1 MLIEY
6 IAIVPAPLWGFGR
19 ILRSGIIRISP
30 WKHFLSRICGKAHE
44 LVTRRRMSRLTTRI
58 MAIMLFPLS
67 IFLVGLL
74 SLDQYRTTLIQS
86 EFVAL
91 ERQGFTLARSL
102 ALAEAARDRRA
113 ARRQLSPETMTH
125 LLPLVGLGSSLR
137 ARVFQPNGSLLA
149 DTARHR
155 GLKPNVEIRRR
166 EKKNWWGQARDQLN
180 DMVAFASGIFSPYDK
195 LPRYIEKPRQSAKH
209 YAEVIAALSGEPRRA
224 LRFDRRK
231 NLVLS
236 VAVPVQDLRVVRGAL
251 LVSIGGGKIE
261 QELANVNIVFLQLFV
276 GVLFVTLGLSLYLA
290 RSITTPISLLAAAAD
305 KLRQSADMS
314 SRLQRLPHRNDEIGQ
329 LSESLIDLT
338 DELQKRIQATACFAA
353 DVAHE
358 IKNPLSSLRSATETF
373 SRTKTAAQKKQLLS
387 VILQDV
393 QRLDRLITDISH
405 ASRVDHEIMGQNLTE
420 VDFASLIKNF
430 VQMRSQTYSEHKLHF
445 DMPEL
450 PLMLRVNES
459 RIVQVLDNVLS
470 NAISFSP
477 KQCKIKFI
485 LRRQDSDNTVVLDI
499 IDAGPG
505 IPETKLETVFERFY
519 SERPSD
525 ERFGEHS
532 GLGLSIARQIVSA
545 HNGKLTAHNQP
556 EGGMFPASLD
566 TRKLV
571 LIFYNFWCNI
581 FPCQKLNHP

>member
-1 MLIEY
+1 M
-6 IAIVPAPLWGFGR
+6 WT
-19 ILRSGIIRISP
+19 
-30 WKHFLSRICGKAHE
+30 HFLSWIPGRTSGLA
-44 LVTRRRMSRLTTRI
+44 TRRRMSRLTARI
-58 MAIMLFPLS
+58 MAIMLFPLA

-102 ALAEAARDRRA
+102 ALAEAARDHRV

-137 ARVFQPNGSLLA
+137 ARVFQPNGLLLA
-149 DTARHR
+149 DTARRR
-155 GLKPNVEIRRR
+155 GLHPNVEIRRR
-166 EKKNWWGQARDQLN
+166 EKKNWWWQARNHLN
-180 DMVAFASGIFSPYDK
+180 NMVAAASGIFSPYDE
-195 LPRYIEKPRQSAKH
+195 LPRYIEQRRQSAKH

-224 LRFDRRK
+224 LRVDRRK

-251 LVSIGGGKIE
+251 MVSIGGGKIE

-290 RSITTPISLLAAAAD
+290 RSITTPISRLAAAAD

-329 LSESLIDLT
+329 LGESLIDLT
-338 DELQKRIQATACFAA
+338 DELQKRIQATASFAA

-373 SRTKTAAQKKQLLS
+373 SRTKTAAQKKQLLN

-393 QRLDRLITDISH
+393 QRLDRLITDISQ
-405 ASRVDHEIMGQNLTE
+405 ASRVDTEIIGQDRDP
-420 VDFASLIKNF
+420 VDLASLIDNF
-430 VQMRSQTYSEHKLHF
+430 IQMRSQTHSQYQLRFEY
-445 DMPEL
+445 PPL
-450 PLMLRVNES
+450 PVMVRMNES
-459 RIVQVLDNVLS
+459 RMVQVIDNVLS

-477 KQCKIKFI
+477 KGGMVQFI
-485 LRRQDSDNTVVLDI
+485 LTADATRKNAVLEILD
-499 IDAGPG
+499 DGPG
-505 IPETKLETVFERFY
+505 IPDAKLETVFDRFY
-519 SERPSD
+519 TERPSG
-525 ERFGEHS
+525 EGFGEHS
-532 GLGLSIARQIVSA
+532 GLGLSIARQIVDA
-545 HNGKLTAHNQP
+545 HNGQLTAENRP
-556 EGGMFPASLD
+556 EGGACF
-566 TRKLV
+566 RLV
-571 LIFYNFWCNI
+571 L
-581 FPCQKLNHP
+581 PLES

>member
-1 MLIEY
+1 MS
-6 IAIVPAPLWGFGR
+6 LWER
-19 ILRSGIIRISP
+19 
-30 WKHFLSRICGKAHE
+30 FLSWFRGMANG
-44 LVTRRRMSRLTTRI
+44 LVPRCRMSRLTARI
-58 MAIMLFPLS
+58 MAIMLFPLA

-149 DTARHR
+149 DTARRR
-155 GLKPNVEIRRR
+155 GLHPNVEIRRR
-166 EKKNWWGQARDQLN
+166 EKKNWWGQTRDYLI
-180 DMVAFASGIFSPYDK
+180 DMVAVASGIFSPYDE
-195 LPRYIEKPRQSAKH
+195 LPTYIEKRRQSARH

-224 LRFDRRK
+224 LRLDRRN

-251 LVSIGGGKIE
+251 MVSIGGGKIE

-290 RSITTPISLLAAAAD
+290 RSITTPISRLAVAAD

-329 LSESLIDLT
+329 LSESFIDLT
-338 DELQKRIQATACFAA
+338 DELQKRIQATASFAA

-358 IKNPLSSLRSATETF
+358 IKNPLSSLRSASETF
-373 SRTKTAAQKKQLLS
+373 SRAKTAAQKKQLLG

-393 QRLDRLITDISH
+393 QRLDRLITDISQ
-405 ASRVDHEIMGQNLTE
+405 ASRVDHEIIGQDLVL
-420 VDFASLIKNF
+420 VDFATLIKNF
-430 VQMRSQTYSEHKLHF
+430 VHLRNQTYSKHKLHF
-445 DMPEL
+445 NMPAS
-450 PLMLRVNES
+450 PLMVRVNES

-477 KQCKIKFI
+477 KRCSVKFI
-485 LRRQDSDNTVVLDI
+485 LHRQESNNSVVLDI

-505 IPETKLETVFERFY
+505 IPQTKLETVFERFY
-519 SERPSD
+519 SERPVD
-525 ERFGEHS
+525 EGFGEHS

-545 HNGKLTAHNQP
+545 HNGQLTAHNQP
-556 EGGMFPASLD
+556 EGGACF
-566 TRKLV
+566 RLV
-571 LIFYNFWCNI
+571 L
-581 FPCQKLNHP
+581 PMES

>member
-1 MLIEY
+1 M
-6 IAIVPAPLWGFGR
+6 
-19 ILRSGIIRISP
+19 
-30 WKHFLSRICGKAHE
+30 
-44 LVTRRRMSRLTTRI
+44 TRRRMSRLTARI
-58 MAIMLFPLS
+58 MAIMLFPLA

-102 ALAEAARDRRA
+102 ALAEAARDGRA

-149 DTARHR
+149 DTARRR
-155 GLKPNVEIRRR
+155 GLPPNVEIRRR
-166 EKKNWWGQARDQLN
+166 EKKNWWWQARDHLN
-180 DMVAFASGIFSPYDK
+180 SMVALASGIFSPYDE
-195 LPRYIEKPRQSAKH
+195 LPQYIEKRRQSAKH

-251 LVSIGGGKIE
+251 MVSIGGGKIE
-261 QELANVNIVFLQLFV
+261 QKLANVNIVFLQLFV
-276 GVLFVTLGLSLYLA
+276 GVLLVTLGLSLYLA
-290 RSITTPISLLAAAAD
+290 RSITAPISRLAEAAD

-338 DELQKRIQATACFAA
+338 DELQKRIQATASFAA

-373 SRTKTAAQKKQLLS
+373 SRTKTAAQKKQLMG

-393 QRLDRLITDISH
+393 QRLDRLITDISQ
-405 ASRVDHEIMGQNLTE
+405 ASRIDNEIMGQSLVL
-420 VDFASLIKNF
+420 VDFAVLINNF

-477 KQCKIKFI
+477 KGRTVKLV
-485 LRRQDSDNTVVLDI
+485 LRRQATNNTIVVDI
-499 IDAGPG
+499 IDSGPG
-505 IPETKLETVFERFY
+505 IPETKLETVFDRFY

-532 GLGLSIARQIVSA
+532 GLGLSIARQIASA
-545 HNGKLTAHNQP
+545 HDGTLTAHNQP
-556 EGGMFPASLD
+556 EGGACFRLALPLESS
-566 TRKLV
+566 
-571 LIFYNFWCNI
+571 C
-581 FPCQKLNHP
+581 

>member
-1 MLIEY
+1 LKY
-6 IAIVPAPLWGFGR
+6 FFSW
-19 ILRSGIIRISP
+19 
-30 WKHFLSRICGKAHE
+30 SRGKIDGLAA
-44 LVTRRRMSRLTTRI
+44 RCRMSRLTARI
-58 MAIMLFPLS
+58 MAIMLFPLA
-67 IFLVGLL
+67 IFLLGLL

-102 ALAEAARDRRA
+102 ALAEAARDGRA
-113 ARRQLSPETMTH
+113 VRRQLSPETMTH

-149 DTARHR
+149 DTARRR
-155 GLKPNVEIRRR
+155 GLHPNVEIRRR
-166 EKKNWWGQARDQLN
+166 EKKTWWWQARDHLN
-180 DMVAFASGIFSPYDK
+180 DMVAVASSIFSPYDE
-195 LPRYIEKPRQSAKH
+195 LPKYIEKPRQNAKH

-276 GVLFVTLGLSLYLA
+276 GVLFVTLGLSLYLS
-290 RSITTPISLLAAAAD
+290 RSITTPISRLAEAAD

-329 LSESLIDLT
+329 LSDSLIDLT
-338 DELQKRIQATACFAA
+338 DELQKRIQATASFAA

-358 IKNPLSSLRSATETF
+358 IKNPLSSLRSATETL
-373 SRTKTAAQKKQLLS
+373 SRTKTTAQKKQLFG

-393 QRLDRLITDISH
+393 QRLDRLISDISQ
-405 ASRVDHEIMGQNLTE
+405 ASRVDHEIMGQNLTL
-420 VDFASLIKNF
+420 VDFARLIDNF

-450 PLMLRVNES
+450 PLMVRINES

-470 NAISFSP
+470 NAISFSS
-477 KQCKIKFI
+477 KRSSIKFI
-485 LRRQDSDNTVVLDI
+485 LHRQESNNTVVLKI
-499 IDAGPG
+499 IDTGPG
-505 IPETKLETVFERFY
+505 IPETKLETVFDRFY
-519 SERPSD
+519 SERPND

-532 GLGLSIARQIVSA
+532 GLGLSIARQIVNA
-545 HNGKLTAHNQP
+545 HNGQLTAHNQA
-556 EGGMFPASLD
+556 EGGACF
-566 TRKLV
+566 RLV
-571 LIFYNFWCNI
+571 LR
-581 FPCQKLNHP
+581 LER

>member
-1 MLIEY
+1 M
-6 IAIVPAPLWGFGR
+6 VPDPWLGLGR
-19 ILRSGIIRISP
+19 ILGSGIIRISL
-30 WKHFLSRICGKAHE
+30 WNHFWGWIRGKANGF
-44 LVTRRRMSRLTTRI
+44 VARRRMSRLTARI
-58 MAIMLFPLS
+58 MAIMLFPLA

-102 ALAEAARDRRA
+102 ALSEAARDRRA

-137 ARVFQPNGSLLA
+137 ARVFQPNGLLLA
-149 DTARHR
+149 DTARRR
-155 GLKPNVEIRRR
+155 GLHPNVEIWRR
-166 EKKNWWGQARDQLN
+166 EKKNWWWQARDHLN
-180 DMVAFASGIFSPYDK
+180 DMVAAASGIFSPYDE
-195 LPRYIEKPRQSAKH
+195 LPMYIEKRRQSAKH

-251 LVSIGGGKIE
+251 MVSIGGGKIE

-290 RSITTPISLLAAAAD
+290 RSITTPISRLAAAAD

-338 DELQKRIQATACFAA
+338 DELQKRIQATASFAA

-373 SRTKTAAQKKQLLS
+373 SRTKTATQKKQLLN

-393 QRLDRLITDISH
+393 QRLDRLITDISQ
-405 ASRVDHEIMGQNLTE
+405 ASRVDHEIMGQNLIL
-420 VDFASLIKNF
+420 VDFTRLINNF
-430 VQMRSQTYSEHKLHF
+430 VQMRRQTYSEHKLDL

-477 KQCKIKFI
+477 KRCTVKFI
-485 LRRQDSDNTVVLDI
+485 LRRKESNNTIVLDI
-499 IDAGPG
+499 IDTGPG
-505 IPETKLETVFERFY
+505 IPETKLETVFDRFY

-545 HNGKLTAHNQP
+545 HNGQLTAHNQF
-556 EGGMFPASLD
+556 EGGACF
-566 TRKLV
+566 RLV
-571 LIFYNFWCNI
+571 LPLESLC
-581 FPCQKLNHP
+581 

>member
-1 MLIEY
+1 M
-6 IAIVPAPLWGFGR
+6 VPDPWRGFGR
-19 ILRSGIIRISP
+19 ILGSGIIRISL
-30 WKHFLSRICGKAHE
+30 WNHFLGWIRGKANGF
-44 LVTRRRMSRLTTRI
+44 VARRRMSRLTARI
-58 MAIMLFPLS
+58 MAIMLFPLA

-137 ARVFQPNGSLLA
+137 ARVFQPNGLLLA
-149 DTARHR
+149 DTARRR
-155 GLKPNVEIRRR
+155 GLHPNVEIWRR
-166 EKKNWWGQARDQLN
+166 EKKNWWWQARDHLN
-180 DMVAFASGIFSPYDK
+180 DMVAAASGIFSPYDE
-195 LPRYIEKPRQSAKH
+195 LPMYIEKRRQSAKH

-251 LVSIGGGKIE
+251 MVSIGGGKIE

-290 RSITTPISLLAAAAD
+290 RSITTPISRLAAAAD

-338 DELQKRIQATACFAA
+338 DELQKRIQATASFAA

-373 SRTKTAAQKKQLLS
+373 SRTKTAAQKKQLLN

-393 QRLDRLITDISH
+393 QRLDRLITDISQ
-405 ASRVDHEIMGQNLTE
+405 ASRVDHEIMGQNLIL
-420 VDFASLIKNF
+420 VDFTRLINNF
-430 VQMRSQTYSEHKLHF
+430 VQMRSQTYSEHKLNLV
-445 DMPEL
+445 MPEL

-477 KQCKIKFI
+477 KRRTVKFI
-485 LRRQDSDNTVVLDI
+485 LCRQESNNTIILDI
-499 IDAGPG
+499 IDRGRG
-505 IPETKLETVFERFY
+505 IPETKLETVFDRFY

-545 HNGKLTAHNQP
+545 HNGQLTAHNHP
-556 EGGMFPASLD
+556 GGGACV
-566 TRKLV
+566 RLV
-571 LIFYNFWCNI
+571 L
-581 FPCQKLNHP
+581 PLES

>member
-1 MLIEY
+1 M
-6 IAIVPAPLWGFGR
+6 WT
-19 ILRSGIIRISP
+19 
-30 WKHFLSRICGKAHE
+30 HFLSWIPGRTSG
-44 LVTRRRMSRLTTRI
+44 LVTRRPMSRLTARI
-58 MAIMLFPLS
+58 MAIMLFPLA

-102 ALAEAARDRRA
+102 ALAEAARDRRV

-137 ARVFQPNGSLLA
+137 ARVFQPNGVLLA
-149 DTARHR
+149 DTARRR
-155 GLKPNVEIRRR
+155 GLHPNVEIRRR
-166 EKKNWWGQARDQLN
+166 EKKNWWWQARNHLN
-180 DMVAFASGIFSPYDK
+180 NMVAAASGIFSPYDE
-195 LPRYIEKPRQSAKH
+195 LPRYIEQRRQSATH

-224 LRFDRRK
+224 LRVDRRK

-251 LVSIGGGKIE
+251 MVSIGGGKIE

-290 RSITTPISLLAAAAD
+290 RSITTPISRLAAAAD

-329 LSESLIDLT
+329 LGESLIDLT
-338 DELQKRIQATACFAA
+338 DELQKRIQATASFAA

-373 SRTKTAAQKKQLLS
+373 SRTKTAAQKKQLLD

-393 QRLDRLITDISH
+393 QRLDRLITDISQ
-405 ASRVDHEIMGQNLTE
+405 ASRVDHEIMGQNLIL
-420 VDFASLIKNF
+420 VDLASLIKNF
-430 VQMRSQTYSEHKLHF
+430 VKMRSQTYAEHKLHLV
-445 DMPEL
+445 MPEL
-450 PLMLRVNES
+450 PVMVRVNES
-459 RIVQVLDNVLS
+459 RLVQVLDNVLS

-477 KQCKIKFI
+477 KWQEVKFV
-485 LRRQDSDNTVVLDI
+485 LRRHATNSTVVLDI

-505 IPETKLETVFERFY
+505 IPENKLETVFDRFY

-525 ERFGEHS
+525 EKFGEHS
-532 GLGLSIARQIVSA
+532 GLGLSIARQIISA
-545 HNGKLTAHNQP
+545 HNGQLTAHNQA
-556 EGGMFPASLD
+556 EGGACFRLTLPLESLS
-566 TRKLV
+566 
-571 LIFYNFWCNI
+571 
-581 FPCQKLNHP
+581 

>member
-1 MLIEY
+1 L
-6 IAIVPAPLWGFGR
+6 G
-19 ILRSGIIRISP
+19 SGIIRISL
-30 WKHFLSRICGKAHE
+30 WNHFLGWIRGKANGF
-44 LVTRRRMSRLTTRI
+44 VARRRMSRLTARI
-58 MAIMLFPLS
+58 MAIMLFPLA

-102 ALAEAARDRRA
+102 ALSEAARDRRA

-137 ARVFQPNGSLLA
+137 ARVFQPNGLLLA
-149 DTARHR
+149 DTARRR
-155 GLKPNVEIRRR
+155 GLHPNVEIWRR
-166 EKKNWWGQARDQLN
+166 EKKNWWWQARDHLN
-180 DMVAFASGIFSPYDK
+180 DMVAAASGIFSPYDE
-195 LPRYIEKPRQSAKH
+195 LPMYIEKRRQSAKH

-251 LVSIGGGKIE
+251 MVSIGGGKIE

-290 RSITTPISLLAAAAD
+290 RSITTPISRLAEAAD

-338 DELQKRIQATACFAA
+338 DELQKRIQATASFAA

-373 SRTKTAAQKKQLLS
+373 SRTKTATQKKQLLN

-393 QRLDRLITDISH
+393 QRLDRLITDISQ
-405 ASRVDHEIMGQNLTE
+405 ASRIDHEIMGQNLIL
-420 VDFASLIKNF
+420 VDFTRLINNF
-430 VQMRSQTYSEHKLHF
+430 VQMRRQTYSEHKLNL
-445 DMPEL
+445 DMPES

-477 KQCKIKFI
+477 KRCTVKFI
-485 LRRQDSDNTVVLDI
+485 LRRKESNNTIVLDI
-499 IDAGPG
+499 IDTGPG
-505 IPETKLETVFERFY
+505 IPETKLETVFDRFY

-545 HNGKLTAHNQP
+545 HNGQLTAHNQF
-556 EGGMFPASLD
+556 EGGACF
-566 TRKLV
+566 RLV
-571 LIFYNFWCNI
+571 LPLESLC
-581 FPCQKLNHP
+581 